1 MAETQRR
8 ETETERKTGRC
19 PWPSSCSDPELEL
32 GLGAFPPLLTAS
44 HVMQGMAGR
53 GAMVAGGRAGGE
65 PTGSFLPKLG
75 GRGRGGRRGAF
86 YKTRASGL
94 ETSVSLQISEETFAS
109 PEGLNHTA
117 AGEEQALAW
126 RLQMHSPVL
135 SGTWS

>member
-1 MAETQRR
+1 
-8 ETETERKTGRC
+8 
-19 PWPSSCSDPELEL
+19 
-32 GLGAFPPLLTAS
+32 
-44 HVMQGMAGR
+44 
-53 GAMVAGGRAGGE
+53 MVAGGRAGGE